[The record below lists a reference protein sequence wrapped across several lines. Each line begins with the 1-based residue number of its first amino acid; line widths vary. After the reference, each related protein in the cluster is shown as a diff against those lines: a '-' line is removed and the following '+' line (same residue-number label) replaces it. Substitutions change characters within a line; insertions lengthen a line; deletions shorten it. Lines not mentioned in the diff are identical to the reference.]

1 VVMQKLGVYVFFLSL
16 FLSFLVSFLQVGN
29 RAQIVGVLDR
39 CAAARGRVD
48 VSCSRYESNNGE
60 GPPRKRKPERERE
73 RERERES
80 RAREKQSA
88 SERARGV
95 SKTEK
100 MSSSN
105 PRTTFYYYQKQL

>member
-1 VVMQKLGVYVFFLSL
+1 MVMQKLGVYVFFLSL

-73 RERERES
+73 RERES

>member
-73 RERERES
+73 RERES